1 MRLIL
6 ERERCFEFPD
16 ISLFLTEVFIPILD
30 HLSVSYDR
38 SQVRPLQ
45 LTLCRNFSSVSIDVC
60 VRISIDCCCVRNGL
74 IDGIL
79 CLDDDWPNSEL
90 FEPPHEL
97 RDDVSDC
104 CADDNSC
111 ESD

>member
-1 MRLIL
+1 MFRVSGYK
-6 ERERCFEFPD
+6 P
-16 ISLFLTEVFIPILD
+16 LFVGGLHPYPRPPICQL
-30 HLSVSYDR
+30 R
-38 SQVRPLQ
+38 RIQVQPLQ